1 MPKDEIVNLAAR
13 RSLFYPTAEIYPGA
27 PSGFFDFGPDGETI
41 RRKVL
46 GFWRNELVE
55 REKFVEIFGRQ
66 ILPEAVFKASGHLE
80 SFNDPIVQCGKC
92 HSLFRADKLIEEQ
105 TGKHVPES
113 AEVKKI
119 DSIIGTEKVVCK
131 KCKGKLGNVRKFNM
145 MMKVDIGATGD
156 LPCYLRPETCQTIF
170 LDFARVYKTMR
181 RNLPLG
187 IAQAGASFR
196 NEISPRQSLLR
207 GREFGQMEVEIFFNP
222 KKIADIENFDD
233 VKDYR
238 INLMLLNKGEV
249 KPIRC
254 EDAVKDK
261 IVSGKLVAYYLA
273 RVQQLY
279 SKYGVPVEKMR
290 FRELDGEERAFY
302 AKETWDFEVEIDLGW
317 MELMACNY
325 RTDYDLSGHAK
336 VSGQDLS
343 VVEDDGGRFVPHI
356 FELSAGIDRTF
367 YVLLDLAYRKEKRGP
382 DERVYLSLSPR
393 IAPYLVAVF
402 PLVKKD
408 GLRERA
414 NEILS
419 SLQDYELDAFYDEK
433 GSIGKRYARVD
444 EIGVPYVATID
455 YDTKKDNTVTLRDRD
470 SMGQK
475 RVNAEELPG
484 LLWKLKMGKIL
495 FQNI

>member
-41 RRKVL
+41 HRKVL

-66 ILPEAVFKASGHLE
+66 ILPEAVFRASGHLE

-105 TGKHVPES
+105 AGEHVPES
-113 AEVKKI
+113 ADVKKI
-119 DSIIGTEKVVCK
+119 DSIIAKNKVTCK
-131 KCKGKLGNVRKFNM
+131 KCKGKLGAVRKFNM

-222 KKIADIENFDD
+222 KKIDEMENFGE

-238 INLMLLNKGEV
+238 INLMLLKDGEV

-254 EDAVKDK
+254 EDAVKNS
-261 IVSGKLVAYYLA
+261 IVSGRLVAYYLA

-279 SKYGVPVEKMR
+279 AKYGVPVEKMR
-290 FRELDGEERAFY
+290 FRELDSEERAFY

-336 VSGQDLS
+336 VSGRDLS
-343 VVEDDGGRFVPHI
+343 IVEDDGERFVPHI

-393 IAPYLVAVF
+393 IAPYLAAIF

-408 GLRERA
+408 GLREKA

-419 SLQDYELDAFYDEK
+419 TIQDYELDAFYDEK

-444 EIGVPYVATID
+444 EIGVPYAVTID

-475 RVNAEELPG
+475 RVKIEELPE
-484 LLWKLKMGKIL
+484 LLWKLKMGKL
-495 FQNI
+495 SFDKL